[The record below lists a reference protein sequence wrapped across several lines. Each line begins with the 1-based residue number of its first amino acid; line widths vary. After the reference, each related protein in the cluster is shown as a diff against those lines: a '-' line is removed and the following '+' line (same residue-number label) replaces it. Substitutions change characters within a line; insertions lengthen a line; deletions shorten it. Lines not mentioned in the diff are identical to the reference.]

1 MRKIIIIFFAITILI
16 GSGSFAVLQQLNIGP
31 FAKTDTEDKTKT
43 DPIDFISMD
52 PLVIPIIQG
61 NSVAATIK
69 LELKIKAKLEFKNKI
84 HREMT
89 RLKDAYIRD
98 LHSFFPRLMSDQTEL
113 DIDALK
119 QRLKEISNRV
129 LGAGVIISVEID
141 SASNI

>member
-16 GSGSFAVLQQLNIGP
+16 GSGSFAVMQQLNIGP
-31 FAKTDTEDKTKT
+31 FAKIDTEDKIKT
-43 DPIDFISMD
+43 DPVYFVSMN

-84 HREMT
+84 NREMT
-89 RLKDAYIRD
+89 RLKDAYVRD

-119 QRLKEISNRV
+119 KRLKKISNRV

>member
-1 MRKIIIIFFAITILI
+1 
-16 GSGSFAVLQQLNIGP
+16 
-31 FAKTDTEDKTKT
+31 
-43 DPIDFISMD
+43 
-52 PLVIPIIQG
+52 
-61 NSVAATIK
+61 
-69 LELKIKAKLEFKNKI
+69 
-84 HREMT
+84 MT

-113 DIDALK
+113 NIDALK

>member
-16 GSGSFAVLQQLNIGP
+16 GSGSFAIMQQLDIGP
-31 FAKTDTEDKTKT
+31 FAKIDTEDKIKT
-43 DPIDFISMD
+43 DPTYFVSMD

-61 NSVAATIK
+61 NTIAATIN
-69 LELKIKAKLEFKNKI
+69 LELKIEAKLEFKNKI
-84 HREMT
+84 NREIT
-89 RLKDAYIRD
+89 RLKDAYVRD

-119 QRLKEISNRV
+119 KRLKKISNRV
-129 LGAGVIISVEID
+129 LGAGLIISVEID